1 MMPLMIIAI
10 IILGVGIGF
19 LAFFLIRSI
28 IIPQKIAALEKLVKQ
43 NKTAAAIRLA
53 RKMISKDPRNVDAH
67 YFLGLAYLA
76 ENKPELALMELKTV
90 NSIGQFTE
98 FCREVPFR
106 RKIAELYTKFNQG
119 EEALKE
125 YLLLVKKDPNHPEYY
140 FLIGQLFEE
149 RGKGAKAVEFYQK
162 AIELDPKNWKAHFH
176 LGMVLYRAKKSAES
190 KAALELS
197 LKLNPENYAA
207 HFYLGRL
214 LKENH
219 DFTPALSAF
228 EKAQKDP
235 TYKTKA
241 LIERGTCF
249 MSMNNFEKAASELER
264 AVKTAKEGE
273 DNELLYAH
281 YFLAHCYEK
290 IRELE
295 RAIEHW
301 EAIYAKKP
309 NFKDV
314 AEKLSQYQEFRQDDR
329 MKDFLTVGR
338 EEFFSQCRAMA
349 TSLGL
354 SAQDVTEIHSGC
366 QILGVE
372 AQSKWRNARKIPKLL
387 WFLRTTDPVD
397 ESSVRALHEQ
407 MKQLNVTRGIILT
420 SSSFSRLALEF
431 AESRPIELMG
441 KEKLLELLKTLPR
454 ETVHRT

>member
-338 EEFFSQCRAMA
+338 EEFLSQCRAMA

>member
-1 MMPLMIIAI
+1 MPLMIIAI

>member
-1 MMPLMIIAI
+1 MPLMIIAI

-28 IIPQKIAALEKLVKQ
+28 IIPQKIATLENLVKQ

-53 RKMISKDPRNVDAH
+53 RKMIAKDPRNVDAH

-98 FCREVPFR
+98 FCREIPFR
-106 RKIAELYTKFNQG
+106 RKIAELYTKFNQP

-125 YLLLVKKDPNHPEYY
+125 YLLLVKKEPNQPEYH

-149 RGKGAKAVEFYQK
+149 RGKGAKAADFYQK
-162 AIELDPKNWKAHFH
+162 TIELDPKNWKAYFH
-176 LGMVLYRAKKSAES
+176 LGMVLYRAKKPTES
-190 KAALELS
+190 KEALEAS

-207 HFYLGRL
+207 YFYLGRL

-219 DFTPALSAF
+219 DYTPALSAF

-235 TYKTKA
+235 AYKTKA

-264 AVKTAKEGE
+264 AVKTARDAEE
-273 DNELLYAH
+273 NEILYAH

-290 IRELE
+290 LRELE

-314 AEKLSQYQEFRQDDR
+314 AEKLNQYQEFRQDDR
-329 MKDFLTVGR
+329 VKDFLTAGR
-338 EEFFSQCRAMA
+338 EEFLSQCKTMA
-349 TSLGL
+349 ATMGL
-354 SAQDVTEIHSGC
+354 SVQDVTEIHNGC

-397 ESSVRALHEQ
+397 ESSVRSLHEQ

-420 SSSFSRLALEF
+420 SSSFSRLATEF
-431 AESRPIELMG
+431 SESRPIELLG
-441 KEKLLELLKTLPR
+441 KERLLELLKALPR
-454 ETVHRT
+454 EPMRRN

>member
-10 IILGVGIGF
+10 IILGAGIGF

-28 IIPQKIAALEKLVKQ
+28 IIPQKIATLENLVKQ

-53 RKMISKDPRNVDAH
+53 RKMIAKDPRNVDAH
-67 YFLGLAYLA
+67 YLLGLAYLA
-76 ENKPELALMELKTV
+76 DNKPELALMELKTV

-125 YLLLVKKDPNHPEYY
+125 YLLLVKKDPNQPEYY

-149 RGKGAKAVEFYQK
+149 RGKGAKAAEFYQK
-162 AIELDPKNWKAHFH
+162 TIELDPKNWKAHFH
-176 LGMVLYRAKKSAES
+176 LGMVLYRAKKSTES
-190 KAALELS
+190 KEALEAS
-197 LKLNPENYAA
+197 LKLNPENHAA

-219 DFTPALSAF
+219 DYTAALSAF
-228 EKAQKDP
+228 EKAQKDA

-273 DNELLYAH
+273 ENELLYAH

-290 IRELE
+290 LRELE

-301 EAIYAKKP
+301 EAIYVKKP

-329 MKDFLTVGR
+329 MKDFLTAGK
-338 EEFFSQCRAMA
+338 EEFLSQCRSIA
-349 TSLGL
+349 TGMGL
-354 SAQDVTEIHSGC
+354 SVQDTTEIHSGC

-397 ESSVRALHEQ
+397 ESSVRAFHEQ

-420 SSSFSRLALEF
+420 SSSFSRLAMEF

-454 ETVHRT
+454 EPVHRN

>member
-28 IIPQKIAALEKLVKQ
+28 IIPQKIATLETLVKQ

-53 RKMISKDPRNVDAH
+53 RKMIAKDPRNVDAH

-90 NSIGQFTE
+90 NSLGQFTE

-106 RKIAELYTKFNQG
+106 RKIAELYTKFNQP

-125 YLLLVKKDPNHPEYY
+125 YLLLVKKDPNQPEYY

-149 RGKGAKAVEFYQK
+149 RGKGAKAIEFYQK
-162 AIELDPKNWKAHFH
+162 TIELDPKNWKAHFH
-176 LGMVLYRAKKSAES
+176 LGMVLYRTKKIIES
-190 KAALELS
+190 KEALEAS
-197 LKLNPENYAA
+197 LKLNPENFAA
-207 HFYLGRL
+207 YFYLGRL

-219 DFTPALSAF
+219 DYTPALAAF

-235 TYKTKA
+235 IYKTKA

-264 AVKTAKEGE
+264 AVKTIKEGE
-273 DNELLYAH
+273 ENELLYAH
-281 YFLAHCYEK
+281 YFLAYCYEK
-290 IRELE
+290 LRELE

-301 EAIYAKKP
+301 EAIYIKKP

-314 AEKLSQYQEFRQDDR
+314 AEKLNQYQDLRQDDR
-329 MKDFLTVGR
+329 VKDFLTVGR
-338 EEFFSQCRAMA
+338 DEFLTQCKNMA
-349 TSLGL
+349 STIGL
-354 SAQDVTEIHSGC
+354 SVQDVTEIHNGC

-397 ESSVRALHEQ
+397 ESAVRSLHEQ

-420 SSSFSRLALEF
+420 SSSFSRLASEF
-431 AESRPIELMG
+431 AESRPIELWG
-441 KEKLLELLKTLPR
+441 KEKLLELLKSIPR
-454 ETVHRT
+454 ELNRRN

>member
-28 IIPQKIAALEKLVKQ
+28 IIPQKIATLENLVKQ

-53 RKMISKDPRNVDAH
+53 RKMIAKDPRNVDAH

-90 NSIGQFTE
+90 NSLGQFTE

-106 RKIAELYTKFNQG
+106 RKIAELYTKFNQP

-125 YLLLVKKDPNHPEYY
+125 YLLLVKKDPNQPEYY

-162 AIELDPKNWKAHFH
+162 TIELDPKNWKAHFH
-176 LGMVLYRAKKSAES
+176 LGMVLYRAKKTNES
-190 KAALELS
+190 KEALEAS

-207 HFYLGRL
+207 YFYLGRL

-219 DFTPALSAF
+219 DYTPALSAF

-235 TYKTKA
+235 LYKTKA

-273 DNELLYAH
+273 ENELLYAH

-290 IRELE
+290 LRELE

-301 EAIYAKKP
+301 EAIYVKKP

-314 AEKLSQYQEFRQDDR
+314 AEKLNQYQELRQDDR
-329 MKDFLTVGR
+329 VKDFLTVGR
-338 EEFFSQCRAMA
+338 EEFLSQCKNMA
-349 TSLGL
+349 STMGL
-354 SAQDVTEIHSGC
+354 SVQDVTEIHNGC

-397 ESSVRALHEQ
+397 ESSVRSLHEQ

-431 AESRPIELMG
+431 AESRPIELWG

-454 ETVHRT
+454 ESSQRN

>member
-1 MMPLMIIAI
+1 MLIAI

-28 IIPQKIAALEKLVKQ
+28 IIPQKIATLEKLVKQ
-43 NKTAAAIRLA
+43 NRTSAAIRMA
-53 RKMISKDPRNVDAH
+53 RKMIARDPRNVDAH

-98 FCREVPFR
+98 FCREIPFR
-106 RKIAELYTKFNQG
+106 QKIAELYTKFNQQ

-140 FLIGQLFEE
+140 FRIGQLFEE
-149 RGKGAKAVEFYQK
+149 RGKGAKAVEFYRK
-162 AIELDPKNWKAHFH
+162 TIEMDPKNWQAHFH
-176 LGMVLYRAKKSAES
+176 LGMVLYRTKKSTES
-190 KAALELS
+190 KEALDTS

-207 HFYLGRL
+207 YFYLGRL

-219 DFTPALSAF
+219 DYTPALSAF
-228 EKAQKDP
+228 EKAQKD
-235 TYKTKA
+235 TAYKTKA

-264 AVKTAKEGE
+264 AVRVARAEE
-273 DNELLYAH
+273 ENELLYAH

-290 IRELE
+290 LRDLE
-295 RAIEHW
+295 KAIEHW
-301 EAIYAKKP
+301 ETIYTKKP

-314 AEKLSQYQEFRQDDR
+314 AEKLTQYQEFRQDDR
-329 MKDFLTVGR
+329 VKDFLTAGQDA
-338 EEFFSQCRAMA
+338 FLSQCRAMA
-349 TSLGL
+349 STMGL
-354 SAQDVTEIHSGC
+354 SVQDVTEIRNGC

-387 WFLRTTDPVD
+387 WFLRTTDPID
-397 ESSVRALHEQ
+397 ESTVRSLHER
-407 MKQLNVTRGIILT
+407 MKQMNVTRGIILT
-420 SSSFSRLALEF
+420 TSIFSRLAQEF
-431 AESRPIELMG
+431 AETRPIELMG
-441 KEKLLELLKTLPR
+441 KEKLLELLKALPKEAVER
-454 ETVHRT
+454 NGSG

>member
-1 MMPLMIIAI
+1 MPLMIISI

-28 IIPQKIAALEKLVKQ
+28 IIPQKIATLENLVKQ

-67 YFLGLAYLA
+67 YFLGLAYLV

-106 RKIAELYTKFNQG
+106 KKIAELYTKFNQP

-125 YLLLVKKDPNHPEYY
+125 YLLLVKKDSKQPEYY

-149 RGKGAKAVEFYQK
+149 KGKGAKAVEFYQK

-176 LGMVLYRAKKSAES
+176 LGMILYRAKKATES
-190 KAALELS
+190 KEALENS

-207 HFYLGRL
+207 YFYLGRL

-219 DFTPALSAF
+219 DYTPALSAF

-264 AVKTAKEGE
+264 AVKTAREGE
-273 DNELLYAH
+273 ENELLYAH

-290 IRELE
+290 LRELE

-301 EAIYAKKP
+301 EAIYTKKP

-314 AEKLSQYQEFRQDDR
+314 AEKLNQYQELRQDDR
-329 MKDFLTVGR
+329 VKDFLTAGR
-338 EEFFSQCRAMA
+338 EEFLSQCKNMA
-349 TSLGL
+349 STMGL
-354 SAQDVTEIHSGC
+354 SVQDVTEIHNGC

-397 ESSVRALHEQ
+397 ESSVRSLHEQ
-407 MKQLNVTRGIILT
+407 MKQLSVTRGIILT
-420 SSSFSRLALEF
+420 SSSFSRLAAEF
-431 AESRPIELMG
+431 AESRPIELWG
-441 KEKLLELLKTLPR
+441 KEKLLDLLKTLPR
-454 ETVHRT
+454 EPMHRN